1 MLNRVILFG
10 NLGRAPEFKKT
21 QEGKDLA
28 ILSLATSFSWKG
40 VDGEW
45 NKHVDWHHVI
55 VLNEPTVRWMQDVM
69 RKGDPV
75 YVEGKLMYKES
86 VDKFGQKR
94 AVANV
99 VVGERGGRVRLMR
112 DTKLVSI
119 NVNSDPTFEIN
130 TQPDEGQ
137 PQ

>member
-10 NLGRAPEFKKT
+10 NLGKAPEFKKT
-21 QEGKDLA
+21 QEGKDIA

-40 VDGEW
+40 ADGEW
-45 NKHVDWHHVI
+45 NKHVDWHRVI

-75 YVEGKLMYKES
+75 YVEGKLLYKES
-86 VDKFGQKR
+86 VDKVGQKR
-94 AVANV
+94 VTANV

-119 NVNSDPTFEIN
+119 NVNTDPTFEIN
-130 TQPDEGQ
+130 TQPDEGESL
-137 PQ
+137 